1 MSQQAYQPDYYIFDN
16 FEISAII
23 FDESDGVTVCGYA
36 DIDGETGY
44 INMFCT
50 FQQLNEIL
58 NVPVPEAEK
67 VLTYIA
73 DMLSTGLQENP
84 IVVNVEEITSD
95 FITMD
100 KFHFVVYEPEITIG
114 EPLDDDDDEEEE
126 DGQDANE
133 EDEMLAEDKKDL
145 INDTACYLLDRL
157 IRVEPTV
164 ELEHDEESFESIYE
178 ELSELYIAYQK
189 YLLVLDQGYSKEQAQ
204 LMFRLDNPIL
214 LSLLEKLYMERGEE

>member
-1 MSQQAYQPDYYIFDN
+1 MSQQAYQPDYYVFDN

-58 NVPVPEAEK
+58 NVPVPEAER

-73 DMLSTGLQENP
+73 DMLSTGRQENP
-84 IVVNVEEITSD
+84 TVINVEEITGD

-114 EPLDDDDDEEEE
+114 EALSDDEDE
-126 DGQDANE
+126 DEE
-133 EDEMLAEDKKDL
+133 EDEMLAEDKQDL
-145 INDTACYLLDRL
+145 VNETACYLLDKL
-157 IRVEPTV
+157 IRVDPTII

-178 ELSELYIAYQK
+178 ELNELYISYQK
-189 YLLVLDQGYSKEQAQ
+189 YLLVLEHGYSKDQAQ